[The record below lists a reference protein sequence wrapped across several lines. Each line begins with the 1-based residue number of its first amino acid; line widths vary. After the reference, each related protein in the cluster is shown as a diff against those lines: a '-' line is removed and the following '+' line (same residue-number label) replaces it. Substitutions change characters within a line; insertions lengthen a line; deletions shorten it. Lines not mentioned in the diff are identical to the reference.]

1 VFYFLEDINMPLFLN
16 TPDQLTHKIP
26 IGISACLLGENVRYN
41 GGHSHSNYCDNVLSE
56 YFEYQ
61 KFCPEMA
68 AGFGTPRPTL
78 RLEGD
83 PNSPR
88 MTFTK
93 NTGEDVS
100 EAFMAASNPYLE
112 KLSHLD
118 GYILMK
124 KSPSCGME
132 RIKVYQENGHP
143 HMQRSAGLFTKE
155 LQKRYPLLPIEED
168 GRLNDPILREN
179 FLLRVF
185 THHDFRL
192 SVSNEPKMKELI
204 AFHSR
209 YKYMVMAHSQPVYRQ
224 LGRLLSGNDPRS
236 VAELKDAYF
245 EILMTTLSQPAE
257 RKNHCNVLMHLVGY
271 LKHAVDVSVRKDILD
286 VVEQYRRGEVNLATP
301 ITLLRHYLKH
311 YGSEYINGQSYF
323 IPYPSPLG
331 IRNTV

>member
-1 VFYFLEDINMPLFLN
+1 MPLFLRS
-16 TPDQLTHKIP
+16 PDQLTQKIP
-26 IGISACLLGENVRYN
+26 VGISACLVGDNVRYN
-41 GGHSHSNYCDNVLSE
+41 GGHGKSDYCNKVLNE
-56 YFEYQ
+56 YFDYQ
-61 KFCPEMA
+61 KFCPEVA

-83 PNSPR
+83 PNDPI

-93 NTGEDVS
+93 NSGEDVS
-100 EAFMAASNPYLE
+100 DVFMAASTPYLE

-118 GYILMK
+118 GYIVMK
-124 KSPSCGME
+124 NSPSCGLE

-143 HMQRSAGLFTKE
+143 HMQRTTGMFTKA

-168 GRLNDPILREN
+168 GRLNDPALREN

-185 THHDFRL
+185 THHDFRHN
-192 SVSNEPKMKELI
+192 VGETPKMKDLI

-224 LGRLLSGNDPRS
+224 LGRLLSGNDSRPVS
-236 VAELKDAYF
+236 ELKNVYF
-245 EILMTTLSQPAE
+245 DILMTTLSQPAQ

-301 ITLLRHYLKH
+301 ITLLSHYLKH
-311 YGSEYINGQSYF
+311 YGSKYINEQSYF
-323 IPYPSPLG
+323 TPYPTSLG
-331 IRNTV
+331 IRNTI

>member
-1 VFYFLEDINMPLFLN
+1 MTHIEHS
-16 TPDQLTHKIP
+16 PDLLSHKIP
-26 IGISACLLGENVRYN
+26 VGISSCLLGDNVRYN
-41 GGHSHSNYCDNVLSE
+41 GGHSHSDYCDKVLTQ
-56 YFEYQ
+56 YFDYQ

-88 MTFTK
+88 MTFSK
-93 NTGEDVS
+93 NSEEDVS
-100 EAFMAASNPYLE
+100 GVFMAASNKYLE
-112 KLSHLD
+112 NLSHLD

-124 KSPSCGME
+124 KSPSCGLE

-143 HMQRSAGLFTKE
+143 HMQRSAGMFTKA
-155 LQKRYPLLPIEED
+155 LRQRYPLLPVEED
-168 GRLNDPILREN
+168 GRLNDPALREN

-185 THHDFRL
+185 THHDFRQ
-192 SVSNEPKMKELI
+192 SVDENAKMKDLI

-209 YKYMVMAHSQPVYRQ
+209 YKYMVMAHSQPIYRK
-224 LGRLLSGNDPRS
+224 LGRMLSGNDTRS
-236 VAELKDAYF
+236 FPALKDAYF
-245 EILMTTLSQPAE
+245 ETLMTTLSQPAK

-271 LKHAVDVSVRKDILD
+271 LKHSVEVSVRKDILE

-301 ITLLRHYLKH
+301 VTLLHHYIKH
-311 YGSEYINGQSYF
+311 YGSDYINQQSYF

>member
-1 VFYFLEDINMPLFLN
+1 MTHIEHS
-16 TPDQLTHKIP
+16 PDQLSHKIP
-26 IGISACLLGENVRYN
+26 VGISSCLLGDNVRYN
-41 GGHSHSNYCDNVLSE
+41 GGHSHSDYCDKVLTK
-56 YFEYQ
+56 YFDYQ

-88 MTFTK
+88 MTFSK
-93 NTGEDVS
+93 NAEEDVS
-100 EAFMAASNPYLE
+100 DVFMAASNKYIE

-124 KSPSCGME
+124 KSPSCGLE

-143 HMQRSAGLFTKE
+143 HMQRSAGMFTKA
-155 LQKRYPLLPIEED
+155 LRQRYPLLPMEED
-168 GRLNDPILREN
+168 GRLNDPMLREN

-185 THHDFRL
+185 THHDFRQSL
-192 SVSNEPKMKELI
+192 GEGARMKDLI

-209 YKYMVMAHSQPVYRQ
+209 YKYMVMAHSQPIYRK
-224 LGRLLSGNDPRS
+224 LGRMLSGNDTRPFH
-236 VAELKDAYF
+236 ALKDAYF
-245 EILMTTLSQPAE
+245 ETLMTTLSQPAK

-301 ITLLRHYLKH
+301 VTLLHHYIKH
-311 YGSEYINGQSYF
+311 YGSEYINQQSYF